1 MQPLSDRQNDIV
13 ALARAT
19 GRVTVE
25 DLAVRFDVT
34 PQTIRRDL
42 NDLCDRR
49 VLTRTHGGAIIS
61 SSVENL
67 SYEARRFI
75 AADAKRAIGQAAA
88 ALIPNKSSLFINI
101 GTTTEEVAAA
111 LAAHEHLLV
120 ITNNL
125 NVATALYRRP
135 TLDVI
140 LARGAA
146 HRPLRRGRPGR
157 AVVRRR
163 HRQRRGGTD
172 PPVPGR
178 HRRDR
183 RLGPRRRRHA

>member
-49 VLTRTHGGAIIS
+49 VLTRTHGGALIS

-75 AADAKRAIGQAAA
+75 AADAKRAIGTAAA

-101 GTTTEEVAAA
+101 GTTTEEVANA
-111 LAAHEHLLV
+111 LTAHEDLLV

-125 NVATALYRRP
+125 NVAMTLYPHP
-135 TLDVI
+135 TIEVI
-140 LARGAA
+140 
-146 HRPLRRGRPGR
+146 
-157 AVVRRR
+157 VV
-163 HRQRRGGTD
+163 
-172 PPVPGR
+172 
-178 HRRDR
+178 
-183 RLGPRRRRHA
+183 